1 MLKGT
6 PACNLYVIGLEQSSK
21 ANIITQ
27 KYKKKQSLIYDNEFP
42 AKSNQKVKN
51 Q

>member
-6 PACNLYVIGLEQSSK
+6 PACNLYVIGLELSSK

-27 KYKKKQSLIYDNEFP
+27 RNIEKTKPDI
-42 AKSNQKVKN
+42 
-51 Q
+51 